1 MYVEYINFALKL
13 TMKKNNIYILILIY
27 FCTISAISAQVAEN
41 PFSVSFSST
50 QITEQNPFNKFIS
63 IKNNLQKG
71 NISENWSYWFHGDA
85 CEFENSE
92 TKQFVYVKINRNG
105 NYGVIDN
112 YNLYKFIL
120 TTKSLEYVTHNVESE
135 TKFNEIIMELEKENI
150 IINID
155 ENEFIKTRVLNY
167 NLIN

>member
-1 MYVEYINFALKL
+1 
-13 TMKKNNIYILILIY
+13 MKELEKKILIEAIIEFEKTAKKLI
-27 FCTISAISAQVAEN
+27 EKLL
-41 PFSVSFSST
+41 
-50 QITEQNPFNKFIS
+50 TEFGVKIEQQNPFNKFIS

-92 TKQFVYVKINRNG
+92 TKQFIYVKINRNG

-120 TTKSLEYVTHNVESE
+120 TTKSLEYVIQNIESE
-135 TKFNEIIMELEKENI
+135 TKFNELIMELEKENI

>member
-1 MYVEYINFALKL
+1 
-13 TMKKNNIYILILIY
+13 MKKLEKEIVIEAIIEFEKTAKKLIEKLL
-27 FCTISAISAQVAEN
+27 
-41 PFSVSFSST
+41 
-50 QITEQNPFNKFIS
+50 TEFGIEIEKQNPFNKFIS
-63 IKNNLQKG
+63 IENNLQKG